1 MIRSFRS
8 KRTEAL
14 YGGQRVKEFQLFQ
27 QQAIRRLQVLD
38 VATSLNDLIRLPSN
52 HFEALHGDRKGQY
65 SIRINRQ
72 WRI

>member
-38 VATSLNDLIRLPSN
+38 VATSLNDLMRLPSN

>member
-38 VATSLNDLIRLPSN
+38 VATSLNDLMRRPSN

>member
-14 YGGQRVKEFQLFQ
+14 FGGQRVKEFQLFQ

-38 VATSLNDLIRLPSN
+38 VATSLNDLMRLPSN